1 MIRVRQFLVT
11 VAAVI
16 SGGLGAWAF
25 IEAVRAEPAIVGTV
39 ATAIG
44 GVVAVL
50 YQQRLVEQARLQDAQ
65 RARMAPVYEELLD
78 IMRRQMEQGSDGG
91 KVAPEL
97 LAFMAELKGK
107 QLLLGASS
115 EMIQAFNR
123 WSATADRG
131 DSVGVLFAW
140 EDLLYAIRKDL
151 GHKDTALGRGDLL
164 RLSITDIDDHLPAAA

>member
-1 MIRVRQFLVT
+1 
-11 VAAVI
+11 
-16 SGGLGAWAF
+16 
-25 IEAVRAEPAIVGTV
+25 
-39 ATAIG
+39 
-44 GVVAVL
+44 
-50 YQQRLVEQARLQDAQ
+50 
-65 RARMAPVYEELLD
+65 MAPVYEELLD